1 MSDRSERAIVTVL
14 CMIYRDNKIL
24 LQDRTKKDWLGLTF
38 PGGHVEKEESFV
50 KAVIREMKEETG
62 MTIRHPRLC
71 GLKQF
76 QTDDDE
82 RYIVALFKTDE
93 FEGELV
99 SSDEGQMY
107 WIDRDELEKQ
117 NLADDFF
124 ELLRVFDE
132 EDLTEFFYERGKGAE
147 DWKVRLF

>member
-1 MSDRSERAIVTVL
+1 M
-14 CMIYRDNKIL
+14 
-24 LQDRTKKDWLGLTF
+24 
-38 PGGHVEKEESFV
+38 EKGESFV
-50 KAVIREMKEETG
+50 QAVIREMKEETG
-62 MTIRHPRLC
+62 MTVRRPRLC

-76 QTDDDE
+76 QTDEDE
-82 RYIVALFKTDE
+82 RYIVAPFKTEE

-107 WIDRDELEKQ
+107 CIRREELEKQ

-132 EDLTEFFYERGKGAE
+132 EELTEFFYERGKGNE